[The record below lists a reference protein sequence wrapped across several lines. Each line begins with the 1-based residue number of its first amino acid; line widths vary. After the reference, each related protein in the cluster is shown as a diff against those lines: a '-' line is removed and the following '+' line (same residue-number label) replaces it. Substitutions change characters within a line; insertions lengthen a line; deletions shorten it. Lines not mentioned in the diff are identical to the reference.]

1 MERID
6 ADRSRE
12 SETEG
17 VRARKIQTERERESL
32 LLILKPILSF
42 KDAEN
47 VIKRAMYLNW
57 HNITSSDIIIRVLSC
72 IY

>member
-17 VRARKIQTERERESL
+17 VRARKIETYMAEL
-32 LLILKPILSF
+32 ADSF
-42 KDAEN
+42 AD
-47 VIKRAMYLNW
+47 
-57 HNITSSDIIIRVLSC
+57 
-72 IY
+72 